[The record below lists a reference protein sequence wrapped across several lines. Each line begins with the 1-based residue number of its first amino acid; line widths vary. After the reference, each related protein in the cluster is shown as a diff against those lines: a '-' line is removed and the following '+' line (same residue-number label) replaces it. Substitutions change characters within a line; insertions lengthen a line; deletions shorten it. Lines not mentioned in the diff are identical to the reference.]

1 MARSPEPGGLK
12 PSLEA
17 IRLRGKACPRGGE
30 CGSGPAPPFP
40 QPVPAL
46 YDRSLRG
53 SRQYYPLFF
62 HFSQACKVCLH
73 RRGSEPSQAGL
84 VTFLQQHICISD
96 TEGLNISP
104 LCTRFHLFILL

>member
-53 SRQYYPLFF
+53 STQYYPLFSISVRLVKSVCTVEAQKRLRQVYS
-62 HFSQACKVCLH
+62 HFYSNTSVFQTLK
-73 RRGSEPSQAGL
+73 
-84 VTFLQQHICISD
+84 D
-96 TEGLNISP
+96 
-104 LCTRFHLFILL
+104 